1 MMMSNSFIHDYKIS
15 AAVLIIMILNKYRRK
30 CKEKYEVESVESSQL
45 YFKKSERGS
54 RKKHDSGELDP

>member
-1 MMMSNSFIHDYKIS
+1 
-15 AAVLIIMILNKYRRK
+15 MILNKYRRK

-54 RKKHDSGELDP
+54 QKKHDSGELDP